1 MTIIAPPKP
10 MMIASQRRQPTFS
23 PRNTADNAVSMNGS
37 TK

>member
-10 MMIASQRRQPTFS
+10 TTIASQRRQPTLS
-23 PRNTADNAVSMNGS
+23 PRNSADIMVSIKGS